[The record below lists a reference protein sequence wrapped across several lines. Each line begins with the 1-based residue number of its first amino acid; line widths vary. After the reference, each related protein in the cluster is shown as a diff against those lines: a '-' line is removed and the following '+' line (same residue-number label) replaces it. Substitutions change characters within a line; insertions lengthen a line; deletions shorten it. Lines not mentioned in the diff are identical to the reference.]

1 MQEVSNYR
9 VRGVLV
15 FFMILLWTG
24 GAQAFDDGRK
34 LRIGFGG
41 AASSRLYKDLENDK
55 RYLPMPLIFG
65 EDRRF
70 FVEGIK
76 AGVKVV
82 NMKQCRLDVFIA
94 RGVNGYEASDSPY
107 LEGMAE
113 RKEAIEAGARIT
125 YWSPVG
131 GIKLSG
137 SLDASDTH
145 NGGEATL
152 AYLMP
157 IRTRRFTL
165 IPSAGS
171 TWRSGKQVDYY
182 YGVRENEATDFRKA
196 YKPEADVSGF
206 VALSFDVPLAANL
219 NMVGGVKAEYF
230 GDEIHNSPIVNEDY
244 SVAGHLGVVVTLL

>member
-1 MQEVSNYR
+1 MQAVTKHT
-9 VRGVLV
+9 VRGALVVL
-15 FFMILLWTG
+15 MILLWAG
-24 GAQAFDDGRK
+24 GATAAENGRE
-34 LRIGFGG
+34 LSIGFGG
-41 AASSRLYKDLENDK
+41 AASSRLYKGLENDK

-76 AGVKVV
+76 AGVKII
-82 NMKQCRLDVFIA
+82 NIEQCRFDVFLA
-94 RGVNGYEASDSPY
+94 RGLNGYEASDSPY

-137 SLDASDTH
+137 SLDASDTY
-145 NGGEATL
+145 NGGEASL
-152 AYLMP
+152 AYMVP
-157 IRTRRFTL
+157 VRTDRFTL
-165 IPSAGS
+165 IPSVGS

-182 YGVRENEATDFRKA
+182 YGVRENEATDDRKA
-196 YKPEADVSGF
+196 YKAEADVSGF
-206 VALSFDVPLAANL
+206 VAMAFEVPLAARL
-219 NMVGGVKAEYF
+219 KMVGGVKAEYF

-244 SVAGHLGVVVTLL
+244 IVAGHLGVVVTLL